1 MALDQL
7 ARALALFAVLDPQMP
22 LHFLQTF
29 LIVAS
34 STEGSV
40 TYREIEEA
48 LNLTNSSVSRTLNA
62 LGDRHRK
69 GDKGHGLIEVFID
82 PGEGRRYRAR
92 LTKRG
97 RALASQLTT
106 TTTTDPWQEQS
117 GAPHRGGSLM

>member
-1 MALDQL
+1 MGLDQL

-29 LIVAS
+29 LVVAQAP
-34 STEGSV
+34 EGSV

-48 LNLTNSSVSRTLNA
+48 LSLTNSSVSRTLNA
-62 LGDRHRK
+62 LGERHRT
-69 GDKGHGLIEVFID
+69 GDRGHGLVEVFID

-97 RALASQLTT
+97 RALAQQLLTPPPARTT
-106 TTTTDPWQEQS
+106 
-117 GAPHRGGSLM
+117 